1 MIGMGAS
8 ETMAKATK
16 KTTAKKKPS
25 KGTYDAGSISVLSQL
40 EAIRRSPALHVGSSG
55 SEGVNHMVYEI
66 VGNGLDEVANG
77 HATEVH
83 IVVSKD
89 LSTVTVTD
97 NGRGIPVGP
106 HPKIKGKNSLT
117 LVFTEMN
124 AGGKFDDKAYK
135 ISLGTHGQ
143 GAAIVNALSKKLS
156 VRSYRSGAWWGQE
169 FALGKPVRANP
180 ERLKLSKGAGRGTS
194 VTFTPDLSC
203 FDKGSTLNLKSL
215 TTWLNSVSWFIPA
228 KIVLEHTGSAPVVI
242 HRPEGV
248 ESRFRYDCERM
259 GAEPVCDPFV
269 IRNNDVDVVVG
280 WCSSGDSAI
289 FSSVNAAETEEGGI
303 HATALLDGVFAA
315 LKEHA
320 KRGDTFTKESVKAG
334 MVAVINIRL
343 HGAKYS
349 SQHKSKLVGPDE
361 AKDTV
366 KDALLSGKTSLVAFL
381 KKNKDACREI
391 IDRANSIATITKT
404 FQADKKLAA
413 SLRANVRGKI
423 TLPLLLK
430 PSTTN
435 KPEERNLYIT
445 EGKSASGGCIR
456 ARDPRCDEIL
466 ALTGKPENVWRSGK
480 ANKAFTND
488 RVLDILKSIGY
499 DPKTP
504 GKYRVGKVIILT
516 DADPDG
522 QHISALVLGILQ
534 KVAPDLFDQGRVFR
548 VDDALFAYRT
558 DTTVYRA
565 KSLIELQKMVPGKF
579 DSSKVTRLKGLG
591 EIQPDVLKAMA
602 FDPTTRV
609 LIPIS
614 GVKTAEDHTN
624 LIGMLGEEPA
634 ARKAL
639 LGIA

>member
-1 MIGMGAS
+1 
-8 ETMAKATK
+8 MAATK
-16 KTTAKKKPS
+16 KKSVRKKIATAK
-25 KGTYDAGSISVLSQL
+25 YDAGSISVLSQL

-55 SEGVNHMVYEI
+55 SEGVNHLAYEI
-66 VGNGLDEVANG
+66 IGNGLDEVANG
-77 HATEVH
+77 HATEVS
-83 IVVSKD
+83 IKVSKD
-89 LSTVTVTD
+89 LSTITVTD

-106 HPKIKGKNSLT
+106 HPKVKGKNSLT

-143 GAAIVNALSKKLS
+143 GAAIVNALSKTLH
-156 VRSYRSGAWWGQE
+156 VRSYRDGWWGQD
-169 FALGKPVRANP
+169 FKGGKPVTANP
-180 ERLKLSKGAGRGTS
+180 RALKLSKGAGRGTS
-194 VTFTPDLSC
+194 VTFQPDLAC
-203 FDKGSTLNLKSL
+203 FDKGSSLNMEALVE
-215 TTWLNSVSWFIPA
+215 WLNSISWFIPA
-228 KIVLEHTGSAPVVI
+228 KIVLEHEGAKPIVI
-242 HRPEGV
+242 HRPQGV
-248 ESRFRYDCERM
+248 ASRFAYDCEAM
-259 GAEPVCDPFV
+259 QASPLIDPF
-269 IRNNDVDVVVG
+269 IASTDEVDLVVG
-280 WCSSGDSAI
+280 WCNSSDSAI
-289 FSSVNAAETEEGGI
+289 FSSVNAAQTSEGGI
-303 HATALLDGVFAA
+303 HANALLEGVFAA

-320 KRGDTFTKESVKAG
+320 KRGDSFTKDSVKAG
-334 MVAVINIRL
+334 MVAVVNVRL

-349 SQHKSKLVGPDE
+349 SQHKSKLVGPDT
-361 AKDTV
+361 AKDAV
-366 KDALLSGKTSLVAFL
+366 KAALMDGKKSLVAFL
-381 KKNKDACREI
+381 KKNKKACREI
-391 IDRANSIATITKT
+391 IERANNIAALKKT
-404 FQADKKLAA
+404 WQADLKLAA
-413 SLRANVRGKI
+413 NLRANVRGKV

-445 EGKSASGGCIR
+445 EGKSASGGCVR

-466 ALTGKPENVWRSGK
+466 ALTGKPENVWRRGK
-480 ANKAFTND
+480 EAKAFTND

-548 VDDALFAYRT
+548 VDDALYVYRS

-565 KSLIELQKMVPGKF
+565 KSLIALQKCVPGKF

-591 EIQPDVLKAMA
+591 EVPPDVLKAMA
-602 FDPTTRV
+602 FDPTSRI

-614 GVKTAEDHTN
+614 GAKTADEFDRLT
-624 LIGMLGEEPA
+624 GMLGEEPA
-634 ARKAL
+634 ARKEL